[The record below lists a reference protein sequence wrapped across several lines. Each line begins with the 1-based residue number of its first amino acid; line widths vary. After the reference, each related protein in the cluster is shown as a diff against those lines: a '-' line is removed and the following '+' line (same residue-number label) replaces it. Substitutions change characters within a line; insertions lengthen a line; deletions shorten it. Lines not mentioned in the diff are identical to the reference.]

1 MALEPN
7 DFCPCGVGNKVK
19 FCCSADIVRDLDK
32 VTRSIE
38 GNQYA
43 AALTTLST
51 LEESHGALSS
61 VLALKGIALLA
72 TSQFEKAKENADHFL
87 EADPESPVAW
97 AQAALGEE
105 DTHEAMIQLQRA
117 F

>member
-51 LEESHGALSS
+51 LEGSHGPLSR

-72 TSQFEKAKENADHFL
+72 TSQFETAK
-87 EADPESPVAW
+87 
-97 AQAALGEE
+97 
-105 DTHEAMIQLQRA
+105 
-117 F
+117 